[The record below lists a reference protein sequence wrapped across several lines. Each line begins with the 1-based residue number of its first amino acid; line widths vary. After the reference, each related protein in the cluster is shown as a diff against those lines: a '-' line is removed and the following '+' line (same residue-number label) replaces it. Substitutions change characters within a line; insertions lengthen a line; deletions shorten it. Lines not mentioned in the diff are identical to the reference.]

1 MTTLEDE
8 AVSKP
13 GMAGAHTNQRLNL
26 SKPRE
31 GPRKIGQGFKPD
43 SGNPTV
49 RHYRG
54 ASRNVSHG
62 EIVTPS
68 AIERAGT
75 ETPHLQ
81 RSALDLYP
89 DNGQQK
95 PGTARGSPRRSR
107 TAKASRISRRAVK
120 SRCAREW
127 GGWGRL
133 SFHSRL
139 RTRIYETGLL

>member
-13 GMAGAHTNQRLNL
+13 GMAGVHTKQRLNL
-26 SKPRE
+26 SKPRK

-81 RSALDLYP
+81 RGALDLYP
-89 DNGQQK
+89 DNVQQK
-95 PGTARGSPRRSR
+95 PGTTRGSPRRSR
-107 TAKASRISRRAVK
+107 TAKASHISRGGEVAMC
-120 SRCAREW
+120 SRV
-127 GGWGRL
+127 GRIG
-133 SFHSRL
+133 S
-139 RTRIYETGLL
+139 IK